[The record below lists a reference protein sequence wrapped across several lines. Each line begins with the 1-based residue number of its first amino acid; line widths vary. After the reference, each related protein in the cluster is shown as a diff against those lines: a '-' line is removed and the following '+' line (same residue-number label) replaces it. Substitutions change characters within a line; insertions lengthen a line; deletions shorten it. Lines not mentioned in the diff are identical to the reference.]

1 MTLFM
6 TMIRSERIVDTY
18 EGKNSSE
25 VLRAKKD
32 QLIAAKMTEY
42 YKKVKQI
49 LAVNRTFLDKVT
61 EELVEHKTLTQKDIK
76 RIRAGNYR

>member
-1 MTLFM
+1 M

>member
-1 MTLFM
+1 
-6 TMIRSERIVDTY
+6 MIRSERIVDTY